1 MGRGGFNRTFPTIDM
16 RATGV
21 RLKEIMDDRG
31 FSVKD
36 IQNYLGLAAAQS
48 VYHWLDGRSLPTVDN
63 LYALSEL
70 FCLTID
76 DMLCGN
82 RIFQQ
87 DFSMQRR
94 LFAYRDRFVLLKAG

>member
-1 MGRGGFNRTFPTIDM
+1 MDRGRYNRTFPAIDM
-16 RATGV
+16 SATGA
-21 RLKEIMDDRG
+21 RLKAIMDNRG

-36 IQNYLGLAAAQS
+36 IQNYLGLAAVQS

-70 FCLTID
+70 FCLPID

-82 RIFQQ
+82 RSFQR
-87 DFSMQRR
+87 DISIQRR
-94 LFAYRDRFVLLKAG
+94 LFAYRDRFVFLKAG